1 MVDLQII
8 NNKNE
13 VSVNKCIKDV
23 VICCPNNFC
32 AYYDSNGRIHNI
44 EDYIVVDDAEHLVTY
59 TSETALYVVINENIL
74 YRLIDG
80 VYKECITPEMVIN
93 GDTSSLFKKTILYD
107 EEMGDIAPVTFSSSV
122 SLRDNSS
129 LEHMMNKIGDSI
141 LCKTVVE
148 TKIVK
153 ANRNEQT
160 IFKIPYP
167 FLDYLLGYN
176 VMTIIVN
183 NMPLGSKNYIVEGDY
198 LRLINMYINIGDYI
212 LFVFSYNQIIDQDNI
227 MVNSNNIK
235 NGSIK
240 SEHLAEDIQY
250 PATNITTNDEM
261 QFISKAE
268 KESFANKAE
277 KNIVSMD
284 TNGLMSNS
292 MYRDFITLKSQVKA
306 LMEKKQP
313 TILSGTSIIY
323 KDTSVT
329 YIQNPLITKEM
340 SAFANVLTDD
350 DGDKYNCNL
359 TLECFDGKLVV
370 SIDTVPNVDVYFNWC
385 VIQQAQVEE

>member
-1 MVDLQII
+1 MVNLIII
-8 NNKNE
+8 NNRDE
-13 VSVNKCIKDV
+13 LSVNKYIKDTV
-23 VICCPNNFC
+23 VCYPNNFC
-32 AYYDSNGRIHNI
+32 AYYDSNGKIHNI
-44 EDYIVVDDAEHLVTY
+44 EDYIVVDKIENLSTY
-59 TSETALYVVINENIL
+59 TSTTALYIVIDKNML
-74 YRLIDG
+74 YRLIG
-80 VYKECITPEMVIN
+80 GAYKECITPEMAIN
-93 GDTSSLFKKTILYD
+93 GDTSTLFKKTILYD
-107 EEMGDIAPVTFSSSV
+107 DAIGDIAPVTLSSSV
-122 SLRDNSS
+122 VLRDNSS
-129 LEHMMNKIGDSI
+129 LENMMNKIGDSI

-148 TKIVK
+148 TKIVM
-153 ANRNEQT
+153 ANRMNQT
-160 IFKIPYP
+160 VFKIPYP

-176 VMTIIVN
+176 VMTVIVN
-183 NMPLGSKNYIVEGDY
+183 NVPLSNKNYIVDGDY
-198 LRLINMYINIGDYI
+198 LRLIDMSINLNNYI
-212 LFVFSYNQIIDQDNI
+212 LFIFSYNQIIDQNMI

-240 SEHLAEDIQY
+240 SQHLAGDIQY
-250 PATNITTNDEM
+250 PATNILTNDEM
-261 QFISKAE
+261 QFISKEE

-277 KNIVSMD
+277 KDIVTTD
-284 TNGLMSNS
+284 ENGLMSNS
-292 MYRDFITLKSQVKA
+292 MYRDLITLKSQVKA

-329 YIQNPLITKEM
+329 YIQNPFITKEM

-385 VIQQAQVEE
+385 VIQQAIDE